1 MKNRKIL
8 VWSIT
13 IISVIVLAYLVF
25 RFLNKATDAQF
36 DRLYALVNTEKLTFF
51 TSMTPEELR
60 KSRKLFKTKFT
71 KSKAEELIEHL
82 ASGKP
87 ILDVL
92 DDLKK
97 IDTKPNE

>member
-1 MKNRKIL
+1 MKNRKVI

-13 IISVIVLAYLVF
+13 IISVIVLAYLVY

-36 DRLYALVNTEKLTFF
+36 DRLYALVNPEITFF